1 MTVSLPQ
8 QAHAA
13 RGSWVVG
20 PQTGP
25 RGPRP
30 SDTAPQQCR
39 PARASCPASPSP
51 SAMPG
56 RVGEGAP
63 TAAGLVGQDAEGRP
77 LEAVASRPALH
88 FPASSPEG
96 GLSAVSVTQ
105 PPWTHEDT
113 HGAWSFSERSAV
125 SRASEGLMLLFRWVN
140 RGSGQEGAGPG
151 LWSVI
156 DRCFWPGTRLRR
168 PVRLQHWPGLF
179 ASGFTVPSWPCQGG
193 AGGGGGPGGSSA
205 PRSTW
210 HEADSGSGSAAGL
223 LCDSGQ
229 AIRPVWGQFPC
240 P

>member
-13 RGSWVVG
+13 RGSRVVG

-77 LEAVASRPALH
+77 LEAAASRPALH

-125 SRASEGLMLLFRWVN
+125 SRASEGLMLSFQVGKPRFWPRGSRAGALVSYRSVFLARHSASKARPAPTLARLLRLGVHCAFLAVSGWGRGR
-140 RGSGQEGAGPG
+140 RGSGGLLGA
-151 LWSVI
+151 SVYLA
-156 DRCFWPGTRLRR
+156 RGRFWVWLGRR
-168 PVRLQHWPGLF
+168 PAV
-179 ASGFTVPSWPCQGG
+179 
-193 AGGGGGPGGSSA
+193 
-205 PRSTW
+205 
-210 HEADSGSGSAAGL
+210 
-223 LCDSGQ
+223 
-229 AIRPVWGQFPC
+229 
-240 P
+240 